1 VASGLKENSMK
12 RAILLALPLMFAGA
26 AVIADESVP
35 RASPTDAQAI
45 KTCMDKQ
52 KANSNVTMSEG
63 QLKRYCKDKLKE
75 QKATGAMPEKPPE
88 DTPRDDTP
96 HG

>member
-1 VASGLKENSMK
+1 MK
-12 RAILLALPLMFAGA
+12 RSTLMVLPVLLAGA
-26 AVIADESVP
+26 AAFADDSVP

-45 KTCMDKQ
+45 KTCMEKQ
-52 KANSNVTMSEG
+52 KTNSNVTMSEA

-75 QKATGAMPEKPPE
+75 DKATGAMPEKPPE
-88 DTPRDDTP
+88 DTPKDDTP